1 MPVKKKISPK
11 KAGPKKINKNGPRDQ
26 KLVKVRPGGPF
37 MTVKKR
43 DGNEPVK
50 IY

>member
-1 MPVKKKISPK
+1 MPVKKKTNPK
-11 KAGPKKINKNGPRDQ
+11 TLGPKKPSKTGARDQ
-26 KLVKVRPGGPF
+26 KLVKIREGGPF

>member
-1 MPVKKKISPK
+1 MPVKKKINPKMLSPK
-11 KAGPKKINKNGPRDQ
+11 KTNKTSARDK
-26 KLVKVRPGGPF
+26 KLVKIREGGPF